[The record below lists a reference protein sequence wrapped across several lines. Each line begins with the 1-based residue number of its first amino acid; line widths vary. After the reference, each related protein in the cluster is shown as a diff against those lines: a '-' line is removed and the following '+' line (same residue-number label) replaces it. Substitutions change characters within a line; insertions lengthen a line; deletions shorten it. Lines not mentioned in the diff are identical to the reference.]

1 MARVEPRPAPAGPWV
16 IVADDDAER
25 ELLAFCRAQKDG
37 SLVLDGAYYWV
48 EGDEVIVPDTIS
60 EEGLRRVREALE
72 RSAASHQQ
80 AIWRR
85 QGFAAVDPTD

>member
-1 MARVEPRPAPAGPWV
+1 MARVEARPAPAGPWV

-25 ELLAFCRAQKDG
+25 ELLAFCRTQQGG
-37 SLVLDGAYYWV
+37 SLVIDGAYYPV
-48 EGDEVIVPDTIS
+48 LGDELIVPDTIS
-60 EEGLRRVREALE
+60 TEGLRRVREALE

-85 QGFAAVDPTD
+85 QGFSTTDPSD